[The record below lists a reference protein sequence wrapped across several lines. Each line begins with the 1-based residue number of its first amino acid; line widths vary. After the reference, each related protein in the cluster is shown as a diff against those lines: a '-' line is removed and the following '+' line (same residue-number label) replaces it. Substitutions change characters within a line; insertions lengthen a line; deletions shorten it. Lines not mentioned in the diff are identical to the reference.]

1 MKKRIFPLLLSV
13 FILLL
18 GQSYA
23 ASDSKLADAIES
35 GSFDLVSSLL
45 EKGDINATQVDGM
58 TALHWAAYQD
68 KADLVDDLIDRGA
81 NPTAE
86 NRYGITPLHLAC
98 VNGNGRIVSKLLESG
113 ADPDDSVNGGE
124 TALMTASRTGKIG
137 AVKALLKAGADV
149 DARERRDQTAI
160 MWAAA
165 EGHVDVVRELLNA
178 GADFTTPLEY
188 SGYTPLF
195 FAVRNGERE
204 VTHLLLDAGADING
218 VMNPERSFGKLPK
231 TGTSPLMLA
240 AENGHYDLAIELL
253 NRGANPNDA
262 RTGFSVLHALTWIRK
277 PDIGESA
284 SGDPPPRGSGMRN
297 SEQFIR
303 ELVARGADVNY
314 RLEKGKSGSI
324 KNRDF
329 GATPF
334 FLASDR
340 ADVPYMKLL
349 LELGADPH
357 IPNSQGTTAFMVAA
371 GVGSRAPEE
380 EAGNE
385 AECLEAT
392 KLIVSFGVDINTVD
406 RNGETAMHGA
416 ALKNIPSMVYYLDEL
431 GSDINIWNTKNDDG
445 WTPLLIAQGYRP
457 GNFKPSFET
466 VEAITDVMLK
476 HGVKPPTGPKPKH
489 TNYAN

>member
-1 MKKRIFPLLLSV
+1 MKIKTSPVLLSV
-13 FILLL
+13 FALLS
-18 GQSYA
+18 GPIQA
-23 ASDSKLADAIES
+23 ASESKLADAIEA
-35 GSFDLVSSLL
+35 GSFGKVSSIIG
-45 EKGDINATQVDGM
+45 EGDINATQVDGM
-58 TALHWAAYQD
+58 TALHWAVYHD
-68 KADLVDDLIDRGA
+68 KIDLVVDLIKRGA
-81 NPTAE
+81 SPTAE
-86 NRYGITPLHLAC
+86 NRYGITPLYLAC
-98 VNGNGRIVSKLLESG
+98 VNGNETIVSKLLKAG
-113 ADPDDSVNGGE
+113 ADSNSSISGNE

-137 AVKALLKAGADV
+137 AVRALLDAGAEV

-165 EGHVDVVRELLNA
+165 EGHASVVRELLEA

-195 FAVRNGERE
+195 FAVRNGEHE
-204 VTHLLLDAGADING
+204 VTHMLLDAGADINA
-218 VMNPERSFGKLPK
+218 VMSPERFFGKLPMS
-231 TGTSPLMLA
+231 GTSPLMLA
-240 AENGHYDLAIELL
+240 AENGHFDLAIELL
-253 NRGANPNDA
+253 DRGADPNDI
-262 RTGFSVLHALTWIRK
+262 RTGYSVLHALTWIRK

-284 SGDPPPRGSGMRN
+284 SGDPAPRGSGLRN

-314 RLEKGKSGSI
+314 RLEKGKGSV

-329 GATPF
+329 GATAF
-334 FLASDR
+334 FMASDR

-357 IPNSQGTTAFMVAA
+357 IPNDQGTTAFLAAA

-392 KLIVSFGVDINTVD
+392 KLIVSLGVDINTVD

-431 GSDINIWNTKNDDG
+431 GSNINIWNAKNDDG

-466 VEAITDVMLK
+466 VEAIIEVMAR
-476 HGVKPPTGPKPKH
+476 HGVDPPSGPKPKH

>member
-1 MKKRIFPLLLSV
+1 MKIKTYPTSLSV
-13 FILLL
+13 FVLLSGPL
-18 GQSYA
+18 QA
-23 ASDSKLADAIES
+23 ASDSKLADAVEAGAFDTVSLIIE
-35 GSFDLVSSLL
+35 
-45 EKGDINATQVDGM
+45 EGDINATQVDGM
-58 TALHWAAYQD
+58 RALHWAAYHD
-68 KADLVDDLIDRGA
+68 EADLVNELVERGA
-81 NPTAE
+81 SPNIE
-86 NRYGITPLHLAC
+86 NRYGITPLYLAC
-98 VNGNGRIVSKLLESG
+98 LNGNEAIVSRLLKAG
-113 ADPDDSVNGGE
+113 ADPNSSVSGGE
-124 TALMTASRTGKIG
+124 TALMTASRTGKTG
-137 AVKALLKAGADV
+137 AVKALLDAGAEI
-149 DARERRDQTAI
+149 DAQESRDQTAI

-165 EGHVDVVRELLNA
+165 EGHASVVRELLET

-195 FAVRNGERE
+195 FAVRNGEHE
-204 VTHLLLDAGADING
+204 VTHMLLDAGADINA
-218 VMNPERSFGKLPK
+218 VMSPERFFGKLPMS
-231 TGTSPLMLA
+231 GTSPLMLA
-240 AENGHYDLAIELL
+240 AENGHFDLAIELL
-253 NRGANPNDA
+253 DRGADPNDI
-262 RTGFSVLHALTWIRK
+262 RTGYSVLHALTWIRK

-284 SGDPPPRGSGMRN
+284 SGDPAPRGSGLRN

-303 ELVARGADVNY
+303 ELVARGADVNC
-314 RLEKGKSGSI
+314 RLEKGNGGV

-329 GATPF
+329 GATAF

-357 IPNSQGTTAFMVAA
+357 IPNNQGTTAFLAAA

-385 AECLEAT
+385 AECLKAT
-392 KLIVSFGVDINTVD
+392 KLIVSLGVDINTVD

-431 GSDINIWNTKNDDG
+431 GADINIWNTRNDDG

-466 VEAITDVMLK
+466 VEAIIGVMAR
-476 HGVKPPTGPKPKH
+476 HGIEPPSGPKPNH